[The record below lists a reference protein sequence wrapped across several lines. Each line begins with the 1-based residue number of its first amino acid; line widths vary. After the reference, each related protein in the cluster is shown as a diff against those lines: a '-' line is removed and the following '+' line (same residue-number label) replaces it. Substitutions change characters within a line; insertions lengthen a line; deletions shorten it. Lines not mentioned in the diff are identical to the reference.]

1 MTCRA
6 EIREKR
12 YKFGDEVAK
21 EFVIEKFIVQILAKA
36 IAALMLLTALAYP
49 VDFAIWRT
57 RLALSHD
64 GRGGMGS
71 VEVKQVI
78 AAELKGNKEEYYFN
92 GTTSVDCSKSLF
104 PQGGVNACWW
114 QERHQD
120 AVTRY

>member
-1 MTCRA
+1 M
-6 EIREKR
+6 
-12 YKFGDEVAK
+12 AK
-21 EFVIEKFIVQILAKA
+21 EFVIEKFVVQFLAKTV
-36 IAALMLLTALAYP
+36 AALALLIALAYP

-57 RLALSHD
+57 RVALSHD
-64 GRGGMGS
+64 GRGGIGS

-92 GTTSVDCSKSLF
+92 GTTTVDCSKSLF

-114 QERHQD
+114 QERHRD

>member
-1 MTCRA
+1 MA
-6 EIREKR
+6 E
-12 YKFGDEVAK
+12 
-21 EFVIEKFIVQILAKA
+21 EFVIEKFVVRILAKS
-36 IAALMLLTALAYP
+36 IAALALLTALAYP

-57 RLALSHD
+57 RVALSHD
-64 GRGGMGS
+64 GRGGMES
-71 VEVKQVI
+71 IEVKQVI